1 VLEGACRAAPTVL
14 ALVLGSKS
22 PCCSESTR
30 LSSVVRDE
38 LCIKNVILHV
48 YDSASSIMLQVSKL
62 LSVQFSVL
70 TKYPKLY
77 YLLLLQ

>member
-1 VLEGACRAAPTVL
+1 MLEGACRAAPTVL

-48 YDSASSIMLQVSKL
+48 YDLFMLQVSKL
-62 LSVQFSVL
+62 LSVQIPVL

-77 YLLLLQ
+77 YLLLLPRQS